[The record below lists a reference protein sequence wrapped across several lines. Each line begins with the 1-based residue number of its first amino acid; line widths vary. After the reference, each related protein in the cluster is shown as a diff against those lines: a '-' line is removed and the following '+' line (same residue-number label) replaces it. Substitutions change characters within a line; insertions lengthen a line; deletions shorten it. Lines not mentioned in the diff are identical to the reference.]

1 MSGFAAVED
10 AVAAIAAGGM
20 VVVVDDADRENE
32 GDLIM
37 AAEAAT
43 PETIGFF
50 VRHTSGVI
58 CTPML
63 GERLDKLELPLMV
76 AANTAPYRTAFTVSV
91 DARAGTT
98 TGISAGDRATTI
110 QALID
115 PSTRPA
121 DLVRPGHIFPLRYRE
136 GGVLKRAGHT
146 EAAVDLARMAGR
158 APAAVL
164 CEIVDDGGQM
174 ARLPQLERF
183 AATHGLPLISIA
195 DLIRSRRQHEKLVR
209 RIAEARI
216 PTRWGDF
223 TAYAYESLLDGE
235 QHLALVKGAVQGE
248 EDVLVRVHSECLT
261 GDALGS
267 LRCDCGPQLE
277 DALARIADE
286 GLGVVVYLRG
296 HEGRGIGL
304 AHKLRAYSLQEQGR
318 DTVDAN
324 LDLGLPVDGREYGI
338 GSQILVDLGVT
349 TMRLLTNNPAKYGGL
364 DGFGLQIVERVP
376 LQTRPNPEN
385 LRYLR
390 TKRERMGHLLELGG
404 FGGESEA
411 APPDGP
417 RTTGQEAER
426 RAGQKAGHT
435 KGPSTAG
442 GGGWPSPPAGSTG
455 WSPTRWSPGRSRSC
469 GATGWPRATST
480 WPGCRARSSCP
491 WRPSGWPPAGA
502 TPRWWPSGRWSAGP
516 PRTSTTSPA
525 RPPPGWP
532 RPPAPPAC
540 PWPSGC

>member
-1 MSGFAAVED
+1 MTGFAGVRD
-10 AVAAIAAGGM
+10 AVAALAAGGM

-37 AAEAAT
+37 TAEAAT

-63 GERLDKLELPLMV
+63 GERLDELDLPLMV

-91 DARAGTT
+91 DARTGTT
-98 TGISAGDRATTI
+98 TGISAADRATTI
-110 QALID
+110 RALVD
-115 PSTRPA
+115 PATRPA

-146 EAAVDLARMAGR
+146 EAAVDLARLAGR
-158 APAAVL
+158 YPAAVL
-164 CEIVDDGGQM
+164 CEIVNEDGQM

-183 AATHGLPLISIA
+183 AARHGLPLISIA

-209 RIAEARI
+209 RVAEARI

-248 EDVLVRVHSECLT
+248 ENVLVRVHSECLT

-277 DALARIADE
+277 DALHRIADQ

-304 AHKLRAYSLQEQGR
+304 GHKLRAYNLQEQGR

-324 LDLGLPVDGREYGI
+324 LELGLPVDGREYGI

-390 TKRERMGHLLELGG
+390 TKRERMGHLLELPDDPQGG
-404 FGGESEA
+404 DHGA
-411 APPDGP
+411 DL
-417 RTTGQEAER
+417 QR
-426 RAGQKAGHT
+426 R
-435 KGPSTAG
+435 S
-442 GGGWPSPPAGSTG
+442 
-455 WSPTRWSPGRSRSC
+455 
-469 GATGWPRATST
+469 
-480 WPGCRARSSCP
+480 
-491 WRPSGWPPAGA
+491 
-502 TPRWWPSGRWSAGP
+502 
-516 PRTSTTSPA
+516 
-525 RPPPGWP
+525 
-532 RPPAPPAC
+532 
-540 PWPSGC
+540 